1 NAHGVRAVE
10 FQTHVHLHTA
20 NGREIVALGIE
31 EQRVEHRLRRIK
43 GRRLT
48 GAHDAIDVKQRILA
62 ALVLVGHKGVAD
74 VGADVHMVDIEEIDL
89 VETRVEQNLER
100 LLVNLVAGFEE
111 NLAGFHVD
119 HVLGEI
125 HAEQIFFRRADRLQA
140 LLGQLTRLTSGHLAA
155 GLDNNFAAIGVDDV
169 GGRLHAAEALSRE
182 RDAPVLTVTDEGE
195 LVVEGRQDLFAVHA
209 KGHEQRRH
217 RQLTTA
223 VNTRK
228 DHVLGIELDV
238 KAGTEVRNDARG
250 EEQLA
255 RRVRLARVMVEEDA
269 RRAVHLGN
277 DYALGTVDDEG
288 AVVGHER
295 HVAHVNVLLLDVADR
310 LRTGVLVDIEHDQ
323 SQRHLERRGE
333 GQIPLPTLVN
343 IKFRRFE
350 LILDEFEHSRASEIL
365 NWKH

>member
-1 NAHGVRAVE
+1 
-10 FQTHVHLHTA
+10 
-20 NGREIVALGIE
+20 
-31 EQRVEHRLRRIK
+31 
-43 GRRLT
+43 
-48 GAHDAIDVKQRILA
+48 
-62 ALVLVGHKGVAD
+62 
-74 VGADVHMVDIEEIDL
+74 
-89 VETRVEQNLER
+89 
-100 LLVNLVAGFEE
+100 
-111 NLAGFHVD
+111 
-119 HVLGEI
+119 
-125 HAEQIFFRRADRLQA
+125 
-140 LLGQLTRLTSGHLAA
+140 GQLTSLAGGHLAA
-155 GLDNNFAAIGVDDV
+155 GLDNHLAAIGVDDI

-238 KAGTEVRNDARG
+238 KPGTAVGDDTRG

-255 RRVRLARVMVEEDA
+255 RRVRLALVMVEEDA

-310 LRTGVLVDIEHDQ
+310 LRTGVLVDIEHEQ
-323 SQRHLERRGE
+323 TQRHLERSGVS
-333 GQIPLPTLVN
+333 QYPLTIRVNSTLTRIVPV
-343 IKFRRFE
+343 
-350 LILDEFEHSRASEIL
+350 LDDHS
-365 NWKH
+365 